1 MSSARASNLFLP
13 IFLSFLVFFNPL
25 IKQILIN
32 ELRIGFF
39 LLFAMISLFTAKK
52 EIRFNTLSLLFLALI
67 LLSSFVHIIQS
78 RGTLFSDMSV
88 FLTAASTLILISVH
102 KDKFIL
108 AMLNVIFYTSIFG
121 LATWLLTLPLYL
133 IGFDLYDLFK
143 SFGIIYR
150 DGDGAGRVTLF
161 VINVAEDSIRNR
173 GLWWEPSI
181 FAQINFIG
189 LLAHKILSLRNHHAP
204 NNYRNIFII
213 AIISSLSTGGYL
225 LLFLYTIMFV
235 RVIKQRSF
243 NLLILLGIAAFIF
256 FSNSF
261 LFDKTYSQ
269 FLGSLDINS
278 YQYYAGR
285 FNLLYLISQLSD
297 NYLFGVGQNFSE
309 QITSYVTSTTWN
321 GYLKFLVSFGLTTFM
336 MLQLLIIRASK
347 NLFSSAFLTKN
358 NMFFFILVIMS
369 MNLSNIFTT
378 PLFYFLIFWGLSV
391 KPILNNEN

>member
-13 IFLSFLVFFNPL
+13 IFLSFLVFFNPF

-39 LLFAMISLFTAKK
+39 LLFAIISLFTAKK
-52 EIRFNTLSLLFLALI
+52 AIRFNTLSLLFLALI
-67 LLSSFVHIIQS
+67 LLSSFVHIIES
-78 RGTLFSDMSV
+78 RGTLFPDMSV
-88 FLTAASTLILISVH
+88 FLTAAATLILMAVH

-133 IGFDLYDLFK
+133 IGFDLFDLFK
-143 SFGIIYR
+143 SFGITYR
-150 DGDGAGRVTLF
+150 DGDGTGRVTMF
-161 VINVAEDSIRNR
+161 VINFAEDSIRNR

-181 FAQINFIG
+181 LAQINFIG
-189 LLAHKILSLRNHHAP
+189 LLAHKILSFRNHHVSD
-204 NNYRNIFII
+204 NYRNIFIASI
-213 AIISSLSTGGYL
+213 LSSFSTGGYL
-225 LLFLYTIMFV
+225 LIFLYTIMFV

-243 NLLILLGIAAFIF
+243 NLLLLLVITTFIF

-269 FLGSLDINS
+269 IVSSLDINS
-278 YQYYAGR
+278 YQYYASR
-285 FNLLYLISQLSD
+285 FNFLYLIGQLSD
-297 NYLFGVGQNFSE
+297 NYLFGVGPNYSE
-309 QITSYVTSTTWN
+309 QISSFVTSTTWN
-321 GYLKFLVSFGLTTFM
+321 GYLEFLVSFGLTTFIV
-336 MLQLLIIRASK
+336 LHLLIIRAST
-347 NLFSSAFLTKN
+347 NLFSSAFLSKN
-358 NMFFFILVIMS
+358 NVGFFILVILS

-378 PLFYFLIFWGLSV
+378 PLFYFLIFWGLST